1 MKILNF
7 KGVFFALILFLS
19 PIFANKIVLIN
30 QNILSDKVESKI
42 ATIGEE
48 LREKT
53 GIYVGLGIFENL
65 GGKSINE
72 KFKEL
77 NLKPPYAFLMLAKS
91 EHKLEIF
98 ADEDT
103 LKLFDKEQI
112 LSPYPAR
119 GSILPILTSKN
130 GKDIYNAS
138 MLNGYADIAE
148 QIAKSKGVKLENA
161 IGSSNKITLDILR
174 FAVYGSVILVIGVIV
189 FAKFRRR
196 NAK

>member
-7 KGVFFALILFLS
+7 KGVFFALIFLFS
-19 PIFANKIVLIN
+19 PLFANKIVFIN
-30 QNILSDKVESKI
+30 QNILSDKVEAKI
-42 ATIGEE
+42 STIGEE
-48 LREKT
+48 LLEKT
-53 GIYVGLGIFENL
+53 GIYVGLGVFENL
-65 GGKSINE
+65 SGNSLNE

-91 EHKLEIF
+91 EQKLEIF
-98 ADEDT
+98 ADKET

-130 GKDIYNAS
+130 GKDVYNAS

-148 QIAKSKGVKLENA
+148 QIAKSKGIELKSA

-174 FAVYGSVILVIGVIV
+174 FAVYGSVILVIGVIM
-189 FAKFRRR
+189 FAKFRRK